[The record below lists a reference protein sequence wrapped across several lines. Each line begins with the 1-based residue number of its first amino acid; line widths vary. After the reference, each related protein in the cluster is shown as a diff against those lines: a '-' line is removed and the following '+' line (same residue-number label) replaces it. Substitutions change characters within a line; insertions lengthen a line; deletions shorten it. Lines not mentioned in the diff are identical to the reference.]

1 MLSKI
6 WRQKSEFF
14 LYCILVYCISLHY
27 WYQMSK
33 FEGYNW
39 LEWKLYAFQIEFSTP
54 EIRISWYTSLIVF
67 NLSWYEVSKF
77 EGYKMLIITLPPPTH
92 THTKSCP
99 KENHYFGEKGF
110 RQHECHVTLD
120 TSCDIRKI
128 KRWSLRGFP
137 FGCCRGANCFES
149 SGNSPLPRLRN
160 IPCDVLTPSHLRDE
174 SVPIGIPPNNWEH

>member
-77 EGYKMLIITLPPPTH
+77 EGYKMLIITLPP
-92 THTKSCP
+92 
-99 KENHYFGEKGF
+99 KENRYFGEKGF

-120 TSCDIRKI
+120 TSCDIRKNQEMTTKGI
-128 KRWSLRGFP
+128 SLRVLQGSKLFMDLLW
-137 FGCCRGANCFES
+137 GKVLLDSICLYES
-149 SGNSPLPRLRN
+149 P
-160 IPCDVLTPSHLRDE
+160 
-174 SVPIGIPPNNWEH
+174 